1 MQFRKVPTSPL
12 EIQLSR
18 ETVHRAAALSIAR
31 YFILLATSIIVLI
44 IRGILLWK
52 FTPSL
57 ALRIVVLLAE
67 IGRWIV
73 VVTQTG
79 SVLTYS
85 CQFKAVGTW
94 FSPVDKTPTG
104 SFWDPST
111 QHAFRSCIWEN
122 MSNMWHAKTIF
133 WITEKTVVAITGR
146 PYFSKFTSPSQTEY
160 EAENGAADLDL
171 LVYDDDMSDGTPQ
184 YTIRFRNTPRMVL
197 ACLQNPLYGNLGQ
210 KLLFGVPAL
219 VLGFFGVVA
228 PVLFGYFDP
237 GDPKA
242 KYYWFV
248 EQIVVGLVKYYDWE
262 DWGINTTFGKGV
274 ALTLE
279 HQSARMAR
287 VPDDGTHGSV
297 IAESST
303 APQSLSPSAVHT
315 EEDIAETEEIEM
327 RGIGTSY
334 LKAAIG
340 LGESAEEPVR

>member
-44 IRGILLWK
+44 IRGILLWR

-57 ALRIVVLLAE
+57 AFRIVVLLAE
-67 IGRWIV
+67 IGRWIT

-85 CQFKAVGTW
+85 CQFKAIGTW
-94 FSPVDKTPTG
+94 FSPVDETPTG

-122 MSNMWHAKTIF
+122 MSYMWHAKIIF
-133 WITEKTVVAITGR
+133 WIVEKTVVAITGR
-146 PYFSKFTSPSQTEY
+146 PYFSKFTSPAQTEY

-171 LVYDDDMSDGTPQ
+171 LVYDDDMSPVLDRTPK

-197 ACLQNPLYGNLGQ
+197 ACLRSPLYGTLGQ

-248 EQIVVGLVKYYDWE
+248 EQVVVGLVKYHDWE

-274 ALTLE
+274 AMTLE
-279 HQSARMAR
+279 HESAMMAR
-287 VPDDGTHGSV
+287 VPDDGSV
-297 IAESST
+297 VAGAST
-303 APQSLSPSAVHT
+303 VSQPPSPSAVHT
-315 EEDIAETEEIEM
+315 EEEDIAEEIEM
-327 RGIGTSY
+327 HGIGTSH
-334 LKAAIG
+334 LKAANA
-340 LGESAEEPVR
+340 LGESVEERVR